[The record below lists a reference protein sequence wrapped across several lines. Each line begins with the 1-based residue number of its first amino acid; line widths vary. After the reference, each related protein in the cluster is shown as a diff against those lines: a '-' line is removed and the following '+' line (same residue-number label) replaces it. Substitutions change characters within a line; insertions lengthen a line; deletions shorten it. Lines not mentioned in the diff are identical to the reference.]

1 MSENSFSTAPK
12 LDRRVART
20 RDRLGDA
27 LVELLLEKPFDDI
40 TVQEVLDR
48 AQVSRSTFYEHYRDK
63 NDLFLSDVD
72 DFFELISTLLARH
85 NDQSERVAPVGEF
98 FTHIAEARDFY
109 AAMVESGRIH
119 DVKELGEA
127 HFARSIEQRLEQQPR
142 SNSLTKET
150 RTALAH
156 AFAGA
161 LFALLSWWVQQ
172 GMHTSPRAMDDLFHG
187 LVSRGVQAIK

>member
-1 MSENSFSTAPK
+1 MSENSSSTARK
-12 LDRRVART
+12 TDRRVART

-72 DFFELISTLLARH
+72 QFFELISTLFARH
-85 NDQSERVAPVGEF
+85 NDQSDRIAPVVEF
-98 FTHIAEARDFY
+98 FTHISESRDFY
-109 AAMVESGRIH
+109 AALVESEKIH

-127 HFARSIEQRLEQQPR
+127 HFARSIEQRLEQQLR
-142 SNSLTKET
+142 ANSLTKET
-150 RTALAH
+150 RAALAH